1 MPAVD
6 DTLYEPEYIDW
17 DPFWWMEA
25 EKERMDY
32 EKERFYGEIWTNRY
46 LFKKS
51 DTPTGKLRENFHR
64 KNISQ
69 SMVHR
74 QLLKQKV
81 LGGSTQKVPTNTTT
95 GNTTA
100 SRPGKVQYAMNCELE
115 LAGHSVSFLSNP
127 D

>member
-1 MPAVD
+1 MFSWSNGAPWRSK
-6 DTLYEPEYIDW
+6 TSLI
-17 DPFWWMEA
+17 
-25 EKERMDY
+25 
-32 EKERFYGEIWTNRY
+32 GY
-46 LFKKS
+46 LFEKS

-81 LGGSTQKVPTNTTT
+81 LGGSTQRVPTNTTT

-100 SRPGKVQYAMNCELE
+100 SHPGKVQYPMNWVLE
-115 LAGHSVSFLSNP
+115 LAEHTVSFLSNP